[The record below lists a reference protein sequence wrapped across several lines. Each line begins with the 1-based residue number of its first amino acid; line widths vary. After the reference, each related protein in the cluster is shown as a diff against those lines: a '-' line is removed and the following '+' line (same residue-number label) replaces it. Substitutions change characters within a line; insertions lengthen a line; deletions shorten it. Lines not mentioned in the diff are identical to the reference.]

1 MQHLY
6 TKAELATFNGSL
18 RMDIPSRQ
26 REVYERP
33 VLYIGRVLIDLPHFA
48 LDWTL
53 HQDMRDMR
61 RFRAVDLDGIQREH
75 AAPKESMRALALVV
89 PRYSGAK
96 D

>member
-6 TKAELATFNGSL
+6 SRPELATFNGSP
-18 RMDIPSRQ
+18 RMDIPSRC
-26 REVYERP
+26 REYCERP
-33 VLYIGRVLIDLPHFA
+33 VPYLGRLLIDLPHFT

-61 RFRAVDLDGIQREH
+61 RFRAVDLDGIQHEH
-75 AAPKESMRALALVV
+75 AAPRELMRQVALIV
-89 PRYSGAK
+89 PRYSTRN